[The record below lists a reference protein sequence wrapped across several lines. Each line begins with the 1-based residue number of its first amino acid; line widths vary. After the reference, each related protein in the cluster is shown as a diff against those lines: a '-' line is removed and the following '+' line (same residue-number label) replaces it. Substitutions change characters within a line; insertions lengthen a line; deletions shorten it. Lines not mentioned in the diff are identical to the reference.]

1 MVFLDIILN
10 HFLNFDNERGEE
22 WSGRSRKKIFIFRL
36 FFDLFCFIIFFCV
49 NSKFC
54 HFQEKLKS
62 TERKYFWKRK
72 FSMQKSLNFFRWDGQ
87 TKIII
92 AVHIF
97 TLERMKE
104 TCFNQTFW
112 WFHLNNVEHILVQ
125 NKFLSFSNV
134 NIKMP
139 KRWERTIFLGECV
152 SRKWKSVKRRESRI
166 TYFLTCFV
174 KVFSLRWPD
183 VAPWY

>member
-1 MVFLDIILN
+1 MIL
-10 HFLNFDNERGEE
+10 FWTIFWTLTKSSCRGEE

-36 FFDLFCFIIFFCV
+36 FFYLFCFRIFFFFV

-112 WFHLNNVEHILVQ
+112 WFHLNNVEHILVE

-139 KRWERTIFLGECV
+139 KRWERTIFLVNAFPANGSQWKGENQELLI
-152 SRKWKSVKRRESRI
+152 S
-166 TYFLTCFV
+166 
-174 KVFSLRWPD
+174 
-183 VAPWY
+183 

>member
-1 MVFLDIILN
+1 LVFLDIILN
-10 HFLNFDNERGEE
+10 HFLNFDKELLSWRGVE
-22 WSGRSRKKIFIFRL
+22 WTIKKKKSL
-36 FFDLFCFIIFFCV
+36 FSDFFWFVLFHNFFCV

-97 TLERMKE
+97 TQERTKE

-134 NIKMP
+134 PKHQNTEKMRKNKSFFGWMRCPQMEVSEKERIKNDL
-139 KRWERTIFLGECV
+139 FLNLFCQG
-152 SRKWKSVKRRESRI
+152 
-166 TYFLTCFV
+166 F
-174 KVFSLRWPD
+174 FS
-183 VAPWY
+183 